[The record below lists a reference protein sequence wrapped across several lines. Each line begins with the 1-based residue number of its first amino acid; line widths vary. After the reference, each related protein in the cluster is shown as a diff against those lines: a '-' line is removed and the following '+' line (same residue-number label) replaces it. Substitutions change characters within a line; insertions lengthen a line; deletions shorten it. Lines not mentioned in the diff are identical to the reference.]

1 MAYKKRGPSS
11 EADVALNRIEGMKK
25 IDPAFD
31 FGQGLTSTEYQNLID
46 KVNQGVKSYNGFLTH
61 ADTVAATLDTDLKA
75 LTDMN
80 SRALNAIGG
89 RYGFNSAEYKE
100 VGGTR
105 QSDYKHAVRKNKPT
119 TLAK

>member
-11 EADVALNRIEGMKK
+11 EADIALNRIEGMKK

-31 FGQGLTSTEYQNLID
+31 FGQGLNITAYQSLID
-46 KVNQGVKSYNGFLTH
+46 KVNQGVKTYNGFLTD
-61 ADTVAATLDTDLKA
+61 ADAVAATLDTDSKA
-75 LTDMN
+75 LSDMN
-80 SRALNAIGG
+80 SRALNAVGG
-89 RYGFNSAEYKE
+89 KYGFNSSEYKE

-119 TLAK
+119 TPAK